1 MLIYYDAGHGKYT
14 AGKRSPS
21 GKFEEREWFF
31 NDVVARAF
39 ANEMK
44 NYKGVKTVRTD
55 DPTGK
60 RDVPL
65 RERTNKANKA
75 KADFYISFH
84 HNAYL
89 SKWGDHTGV
98 ETYYYKT
105 STKGKAIAREVQRA
119 VVKAYGLTDRGIKTA
134 NLHITRETNMPAVL
148 VEGGFM
154 DSNIDIKKL
163 RDRKV
168 LQNAGKEI
176 AKAVAKHFKLKR
188 TGSKPSSNTNTPKPS
203 TNSSFKW
210 VGTKDKGKRVESIY
224 KGKDGLNF
232 YDGPRWTRP
241 TGTFS
246 YGQGWKVDNLY
257 RVNGSLMYRVQNSK
271 GKLYWITASP
281 KYVKVTNQKYKTSK
295 PKKKSIRSGSTVTLK
310 KTAKKFTTGENIASH
325 AKGKKYTVHQVS
337 SNKVLLKSGGNFI
350 GWVRKADVK

>member
-105 STKGKAIAREVQRA
+105 SAKGKAIARAVQKS

-188 TGSKPSSNTNTPKPS
+188 TGSKPSTNTN
-203 TNSSFKW
+203 
-210 VGTKDKGKRVESIY
+210 
-224 KGKDGLNF
+224 
-232 YDGPRWTRP
+232 
-241 TGTFS
+241 
-246 YGQGWKVDNLY
+246 
-257 RVNGSLMYRVQNSK
+257 
-271 GKLYWITASP
+271 A
-281 KYVKVTNQKYKTSK
+281 SK
-295 PKKKSIRSGSTVTLK
+295 PKPKPQKPPKQTNKAELTVDGKIGKSTVRELQK
-310 KTAKKFTTGENIASH
+310 ALGS
-325 AKGKKYTVHQVS
+325 KYQDGVFSGQYRNAVTNAFYGGIS
-337 SNKVLLKSGGNFI
+337 FGSGGSPS
-350 GWVRKADVK
+350 VKLLQKKVGVKQDGLLGPSTIRALQKHLGT